1 MIATIIIAGLT
12 FVGITLSIL
21 FFPRITIK
29 NIKIDT
35 YWIIAIIGALL
46 LVVTTLCPIGEIGT
60 SWTSQTSVNP
70 IGHKV
75 VTTSKRAPMIAM
87 IQ

>member
-1 MIATIIIAGLT
+1 MEKNKTKIFKGLT
-12 FVGITLSIL
+12 DV
-21 FFPRITIK
+21 
-29 NIKIDT
+29 
-35 YWIIAIIGALL
+35 W
-46 LVVTTLCPIGEIGT
+46 LVQEVPI
-60 SWTSQTSVNP
+60 SP